1 MRKKRES
8 GRKSPALQGSETGKP
23 RARVTLPQVKNLL
36 VRIKRRASRARVDLS
51 PELAAGLVGYL
62 ELLSLWNR
70 KINLISF
77 LSWDR
82 AIDRLIVEPLV
93 MVRHLTL
100 ARGSLLDIGS
110 GGGSPAIPIKLAA
123 PGFRVWMVES
133 KTRKS
138 AFLREAVRRLDLK
151 DVNVETARFEQLL
164 SYPGLHEAMDFVT
177 IRALRV
183 ERRTLMSL
191 QAFLRPG
198 GCILWFRG
206 AGGPTVP
213 SNLTP
218 PLVWQGTYPLVDVL
232 QSRLVVVRK
241 ASVSRY

>member
-1 MRKKRES
+1 M
-8 GRKSPALQGSETGKP
+8 KSSETSKA
-23 RARVTLPQVKNLL
+23 RVRVTLPQVKNLL
-36 VRIKRRASRARVDLS
+36 LRIKNRASRAQVALS
-51 PELAAGLVGYL
+51 PELAVGLVDYL

-77 LSWDR
+77 SSWDK

-93 MVRHLTL
+93 VLRHLTL
-100 ARGSLLDIGS
+100 DRGSLLDVGS
-110 GGGSPAIPIKLAA
+110 GGGSPVIPLKLAV
-123 PGFRVWMVES
+123 PRFRVWMVES

-138 AFLREAVRRLDLK
+138 AFLREAVRRLGLK

-164 SYPGLHEAMDFVT
+164 SYPELHEAMDFVT

-183 ERRTLMSL
+183 ERRTLISL

-206 AGGPTVP
+206 AGGPVVP

-218 PLVWQGTYPLVDVL
+218 PLVWQGTYPLVDEL

-241 ASVSRY
+241 KSVPRY

>member
-1 MRKKRES
+1 MRVRT
-8 GRKSPALQGSETGKP
+8 ALPK
-23 RARVTLPQVKNLL
+23 VKNLL
-36 VRIKRRASRARVDLS
+36 GRIKNRSSRSQVALT
-51 PELAAGLVGYL
+51 PELAVGLVDYL

-77 LSWDR
+77 SSWDK
-82 AIDRLIVEPLV
+82 AIDRLIIEPLV
-93 MVRHLTL
+93 TARHLTL
-100 ARGSLLDIGS
+100 ARGSLLDVGS
-110 GGGSPAIPIKLAA
+110 GGGSPAIPLKLAV
-123 PGFRVWMVES
+123 PGFKVWMVES

-151 DVNVETARFEQLL
+151 DVKVETARFEQLL
-164 SYPGLHEAMDFVT
+164 SYPELHEAMDFVT

-183 ERRTLMSL
+183 ERRTLVSL

-206 AGGPTVP
+206 AGGPAVP

-232 QSRLVVVRK
+232 QSRLVVVQK
-241 ASVSRY
+241 KSVSRYQSG